1 MQLKITLW
9 FCLTLVRKATQ
20 EKITIAVDDVGMQQW
35 MDNFWI
41 GCYKWEICS

>member
-9 FCLTLVRKATQ
+9 FCLTSVRKGTQ

-41 GCYKWEICS
+41 GFYKWEICS